1 MLLLLYNWNMYSVN
15 GFIIYYSVLLILLV
29 NTDNVTLGIVAYMG
43 LRRMVNIE

>member
-1 MLLLLYNWNMYSVN
+1 MYSVN